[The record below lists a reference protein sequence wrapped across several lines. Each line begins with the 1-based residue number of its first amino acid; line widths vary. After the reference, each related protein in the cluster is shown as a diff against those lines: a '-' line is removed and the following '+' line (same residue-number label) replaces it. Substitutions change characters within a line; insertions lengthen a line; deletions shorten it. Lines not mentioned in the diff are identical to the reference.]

1 MTPIKEQIEAAQ
13 IAIDAYEDLLS
24 ETAFLGE
31 ISEHVRRV
39 RLKHAKDAIATLRW
53 VEANAAAIRFESA
66 VVLQFPG
73 AERTK

>member
-13 IAIDAYEDLLS
+13 IAIDTYEDWLA
-24 ETAFLGE
+24 EQCARGH

-39 RLKHAKDAIATLRW
+39 RLKHAHDAIATLRW

>member
-1 MTPIKEQIEAAQ
+1 MTPIKEQIEAAEL
-13 IAIDAYEDLLS
+13 ALNTYEDWLD
-24 ETAFLGE
+24 EQCARGH
-31 ISEHVRRV
+31 ISEHFRRV
-39 RLKHAKDAIATLRW
+39 RLKHAQDAIATLKW